1 MPQAARAW
9 WADRSPTSSAR
20 ARWRAW
26 PSWTTST
33 PTRRPPSSV
42 PRSARGPSSPE
53 PAPPSSRPSA
63 SRATASGWP
72 FRSWMTSS
80 TSRRRRRSWARRR
93 ARTRR
98 SRRRPIPPF
107 TASRP
112 RAAVRRPSWPT
123 PTPPSRPSASARCPC
138 TPWEPSSSSE
148 RPDVSE
154 IRTVNAR
161 EILDSRGNP
170 TVEVEVWLDS
180 GAFGRAMVPS
190 GASTGTREAVEL
202 RDDDDARYGG
212 KGVRQAVRN
221 VTETI
226 APEVEGLEATEQAA
240 VDRALLE
247 LDGTPNKSGL
257 GANALLGVSMA
268 VARAGADECGLPLYQ
283 YLGGPGARIM
293 PVPMMNVLNGGAH
306 ADNGL
311 DIQEFMIVPAGAGSF
326 GEALRVGAE
335 IFHTL
340 KKLLKDK
347 GLSTGVGDEGG
358 FAPVLPGNEAAI
370 DFVLRAVERAGYR
383 PGEDV
388 FLALDAAASEFGERG
403 RYRLRADRTEKS
415 REEMVAYYEQLL
427 SRYPICSIEDGLGED
442 DWEGWRALTQRL
454 GSRVQLVGDD
464 IFVTNPAILQEGI
477 RRGLANAV
485 LLKVNQIGTL
495 TETLEAV
502 ELAKRAGWGTVI
514 SHRSGETEDTFIAD
528 LSVAVNAGQIK
539 TGSLSRGERTAKYN
553 QLLRIEEELGPSA
566 VWPGRAA
573 FGGREG

>member
-1 MPQAARAW
+1 
-9 WADRSPTSSAR
+9 
-20 ARWRAW
+20 
-26 PSWTTST
+26 
-33 PTRRPPSSV
+33 
-42 PRSARGPSSPE
+42 
-53 PAPPSSRPSA
+53 
-63 SRATASGWP
+63 
-72 FRSWMTSS
+72 
-80 TSRRRRRSWARRR
+80 
-93 ARTRR
+93 
-98 SRRRPIPPF
+98 
-107 TASRP
+107 
-112 RAAVRRPSWPT
+112 
-123 PTPPSRPSASARCPC
+123 
-138 TPWEPSSSSE
+138 
-148 RPDVSE
+148 
-154 IRTVNAR
+154 
-161 EILDSRGNP
+161 
-170 TVEVEVWLDS
+170 
-180 GAFGRAMVPS
+180 MVPS

-202 RDDDDARYGG
+202 RDDDDTRYGG

-257 GANALLGVSMA
+257 GANALLGVSLA

-326 GEALRVGAE
+326 SEALRVGVE
-335 IFHTL
+335 VFHAL
-340 KKLLKDK
+340 RKLLKDK

-358 FAPVLPGNEAAI
+358 FAPSLPGNEAAL
-370 DFVLRAVERAGYR
+370 DFVLRAIERAGYR

-388 FLALDAAASEFGERG
+388 FLALDPAASEFGKHG
-403 RYRLRADRTEKS
+403 RYRLRADRADKS
-415 REEMVAYYEQLL
+415 REEMIAFYEQLL

-454 GSRVQLVGDD
+454 GSRIQIVGDD
-464 IFVTNPAILQEGI
+464 IFVTSPAILQEGI
-477 RRGLANAV
+477 RKGIANAILV
-485 LLKVNQIGTL
+485 KLNQIGTL
-495 TETLEAV
+495 TETLETI
-502 ELAKRAGWGTVI
+502 ELAKRAGYGTII
-514 SHRSGETEDTFIAD
+514 SHRSGETEDTFVAD
-528 LSVAVNAGQIK
+528 LAVAVNAGQIK

-573 FGGREG
+573 FGSRGR

>member
-1 MPQAARAW
+1 M
-9 WADRSPTSSAR
+9 
-20 ARWRAW
+20 
-26 PSWTTST
+26 
-33 PTRRPPSSV
+33 
-42 PRSARGPSSPE
+42 
-53 PAPPSSRPSA
+53 
-63 SRATASGWP
+63 
-72 FRSWMTSS
+72 
-80 TSRRRRRSWARRR
+80 
-93 ARTRR
+93 
-98 SRRRPIPPF
+98 
-107 TASRP
+107 
-112 RAAVRRPSWPT
+112 
-123 PTPPSRPSASARCPC
+123 
-138 TPWEPSSSSE
+138 
-148 RPDVSE
+148 SE
-154 IRTVNAR
+154 IRTLHAR
-161 EILDSRGNP
+161 EVLDSRGNP
-170 TVEVEVWLDS
+170 TIEVEVWLDS

-226 APEVEGLEATEQAA
+226 APEIEGLEATEQAA

-257 GANALLGVSMA
+257 GANALLGVSLA

-311 DIQEFMIVPAGAGSF
+311 DIQEFMIMPAGMGSF
-326 GEALRVGAE
+326 AEALRAGVE
-335 IFHTL
+335 IFHML

-358 FAPVLPGNEAAI
+358 FAPVLPGNEAAL
-370 DFVLRAVERAGYR
+370 DFVLRAIERAGYR
-383 PGEDV
+383 PGEEV
-388 FLALDAAASEFGERG
+388 YVALDPAASEFGKRG
-403 RYRLRADRTEKS
+403 RYTLKADRVTRTS
-415 REEMVAYYEQLL
+415 EEMAAWYEGLAG
-427 SRYPICSIEDGLGED
+427 RYPICSIEDGLGED
-442 DWEGWRALTQRL
+442 DQEGWRALTQRL
-454 GSRVQLVGDD
+454 GPRLQLVGDD
-464 IFVTNPAILQEGI
+464 LFVTNPAILQEGI

-573 FGGREG
+573 FGGRER

>member
-1 MPQAARAW
+1 M
-9 WADRSPTSSAR
+9 
-20 ARWRAW
+20 
-26 PSWTTST
+26 
-33 PTRRPPSSV
+33 
-42 PRSARGPSSPE
+42 
-53 PAPPSSRPSA
+53 
-63 SRATASGWP
+63 
-72 FRSWMTSS
+72 
-80 TSRRRRRSWARRR
+80 
-93 ARTRR
+93 
-98 SRRRPIPPF
+98 
-107 TASRP
+107 
-112 RAAVRRPSWPT
+112 
-123 PTPPSRPSASARCPC
+123 
-138 TPWEPSSSSE
+138 
-148 RPDVSE
+148 SE
-154 IRTVNAR
+154 IRTVNSR

-226 APEVEGLEATEQAA
+226 APEIEGLEATEQAA

-257 GANALLGVSMA
+257 GANALLGVSLA
-268 VARAGADECGLPLYQ
+268 VARSGADECGLPLYQ

-311 DIQEFMIVPAGAGSF
+311 DIQEFMIMPAGRGSF
-326 GEALRVGAE
+326 GEALRAGVE
-335 IFHTL
+335 IFHML

-358 FAPVLPGNEAAI
+358 FAPVLPGNEAAL
-370 DFVLRAVERAGYR
+370 DFIMRAIERAGYR
-383 PGEDV
+383 AGDEV
-388 FLALDAAASEFGERG
+388 FLALDPAASEFGKRG
-403 RYRLRADRTEKS
+403 RYTLKADRVTRTS
-415 REEMVAYYEQLL
+415 EEMATWYESLL
-427 SRYPICSIEDGLGED
+427 GRYPICSVEDGLGED
-442 DWEGWRALTQRL
+442 DHDGWRTLTRKLGGRL
-454 GSRVQLVGDD
+454 QLVGDD
-464 IFVTNPAILQEGI
+464 LFVTNPAILQEGI
-477 RRGLANAV
+477 RRDLANAV
-485 LLKVNQIGTL
+485 LVKVNQIGTL

-528 LSVAVNAGQIK
+528 LAVAVNAGQIK

-573 FGGREG
+573 FGSRER

>member
-1 MPQAARAW
+1 M
-9 WADRSPTSSAR
+9 
-20 ARWRAW
+20 
-26 PSWTTST
+26 
-33 PTRRPPSSV
+33 
-42 PRSARGPSSPE
+42 
-53 PAPPSSRPSA
+53 
-63 SRATASGWP
+63 
-72 FRSWMTSS
+72 
-80 TSRRRRRSWARRR
+80 
-93 ARTRR
+93 
-98 SRRRPIPPF
+98 
-107 TASRP
+107 
-112 RAAVRRPSWPT
+112 
-123 PTPPSRPSASARCPC
+123 
-138 TPWEPSSSSE
+138 
-148 RPDVSE
+148 SE
-154 IRTVNAR
+154 IRTVHAR

-170 TVEVEVWLDS
+170 TIEVEVWLDS

-190 GASTGTREAVEL
+190 GASTGSREAVEL
-202 RDDDDARYGG
+202 RDDDDTRYGG

-257 GANALLGVSMA
+257 GANALLGVSLA

-326 GEALRVGAE
+326 GEALRVGVE
-335 IFHTL
+335 IFHAL

-358 FAPVLPGNEAAI
+358 FAPVLPGNEAAL

-388 FLALDAAASEFGERG
+388 FLALDPAASEFGERG
-403 RYRLRADRTEKS
+403 RYRLRADRADKS
-415 REEMVAYYEQLL
+415 REEMIAFYEQLV

-464 IFVTNPAILQEGI
+464 IFVTSPAILQEGI
-477 RRGLANAV
+477 RKGIANAILV
-485 LLKVNQIGTL
+485 KLNQIGTL
-495 TETLEAV
+495 TETLETI
-502 ELAKRAGWGTVI
+502 ELAKRAGYGTII
-514 SHRSGETEDTFIAD
+514 SHRSGETEDTFVAD
-528 LSVAVNAGQIK
+528 LAVAVNAGQIK

-553 QLLRIEEELGPSA
+553 QLLRIEEELGPAA

-573 FGGREG
+573 FGGPGR